1 MVDAL
6 IHSRQFLHRLASPR
20 QRAGRFVGD
29 IELNEHQHERN
40 LGKEIEPM
48 FETPLTVVG
57 HIVNDLQRRKVGDQ
71 EVIKFRVASNSRRR
85 TGDGSWEPG
94 NSLFITVNC
103 WGKLVTGVGAA
114 LGKGAPVIVVGH
126 VYTSEYEDRD
136 GNRRSSLEMRAT
148 SVGPDLSR
156 VIVRI
161 EKPGYTG
168 PDADPGAAAVAA
180 AGGAT
185 DEDPSANDDQVQSG
199 DAADGPSPLPLSA

>member
-1 MVDAL
+1 
-6 IHSRQFLHRLASPR
+6 
-20 QRAGRFVGD
+20 
-29 IELNEHQHERN
+29 
-40 LGKEIEPM
+40 M

-57 HIVNDLQRRKVGDQ
+57 HIVNDPQRRKVGDQ
-71 EVIKFRVASNSRRR
+71 EVVKFRVASNSRRR
-85 TGDGSWEPG
+85 AGDGSWEHG

-136 GNRRSSLEMRAT
+136 GIRRSSLEMRAT

-168 PDADPGAAAVAA
+168 ANVEQGPAA
-180 AGGAT
+180 AGTPLGAVDVSS
-185 DEDPSANDDQVQSG
+185 DEDLVAGDDPAHSG
-199 DAADGPSPLPLSA
+199 DVTADRAPLSVLA

>member
-1 MVDAL
+1 
-6 IHSRQFLHRLASPR
+6 
-20 QRAGRFVGD
+20 
-29 IELNEHQHERN
+29 
-40 LGKEIEPM
+40 M

-85 TGDGSWEPG
+85 TADGSWEPG

-148 SVGPDLSR
+148 SVGPDVSR
-156 VIVRI
+156 AIVRI
-161 EKPGYTG
+161 EKRGYTG
-168 PDADPGAAAVAA
+168 PDTESGAAAVAA
-180 AGGAT
+180 GGGAA
-185 DEDPSANDDQVQSG
+185 DEDSAANDVQAESG
-199 DAADGPSPLPLSA
+199 DAVDGPGPLPLSA

>member
-1 MVDAL
+1 
-6 IHSRQFLHRLASPR
+6 
-20 QRAGRFVGD
+20 
-29 IELNEHQHERN
+29 
-40 LGKEIEPM
+40 M

-161 EKPGYTG
+161 EKPGYAG
-168 PDADPGAAAVAA
+168 PNVQQGPAAAVTAA
-180 AGGAT
+180 GAT
-185 DEDPSANDDQVQSG
+185 DEDTATGFDPAAGGDDSVQSG
-199 DAADGPSPLPLSA
+199 DATTGRTPLAVSA

>member
-1 MVDAL
+1 
-6 IHSRQFLHRLASPR
+6 
-20 QRAGRFVGD
+20 
-29 IELNEHQHERN
+29 
-40 LGKEIEPM
+40 M

-156 VIVRI
+156 AIVRI

-168 PDADPGAAAVAA
+168 PDADHGTTPAASGAA
-180 AGGAT
+180 
-185 DEDPSANDDQVQSG
+185 DEDSSASDEQAQPG
-199 DAADGPSPLPLSA
+199 DADRAGPLPLSA